1 MFRYFLRRLMATIPV
16 LFGVS
21 ILVFLFLHFIP
32 GDPAI
37 GILGERA
44 TPESLERVREQLGLN
59 RPLVFNS
66 PYKYDYVCPENFE
79 GLLIDLV
86 VTVIPAECTRNVQY
100 QDGWAVLRI
109 KETSTV
115 KALRIINPGTAD
127 EETEEPDLEKALR
140 LIGVRTLEEL
150 ELEPNVAKEFP
161 THNGHITVELDS
173 ERVLF
178 SDLFDSQYFL
188 FIGRILRGDLGNSIQ
203 GNVPI
208 SQELARRFP
217 STMEMAIAAMALA
230 VVIGVPLGIIAAIR
244 RNSWVDSASMF
255 LALFGVSFP
264 VFVLGLIAIYI
275 FSVQLRWFPSGQ
287 RMDPTISVDTITGMV
302 ILDSILTGNTR
313 ALFNAL
319 HHMVLP
325 AIVLATIPLA
335 IIARITRSA
344 MLEVLHQDYIRTA
357 HSKGLRERTVVV
369 QHALRNA
376 LLPVVTVIGLTLGG
390 LLSGAL
396 ITETVFAW
404 PGIGKWLYDAISG
417 RDYPIVQ
424 SVTLIIAL
432 VYVLVNLLVDMSYAF
447 LDPRIRYR

>member
-1 MFRYFLRRLMATIPV
+1 MFRYFLRRIAATVPV
-16 LFGVS
+16 LIGVS

-32 GDPAI
+32 GDAATA
-37 GILGERA
+37 ILGEHA
-44 TPESLERVREQLGLN
+44 TQESLERIREQLGLN
-59 RPLVFNS
+59 RPLVFNT
-66 PYKYDYVCPENFE
+66 PYSYHYDCPEDYD
-79 GLLIDLV
+79 GLVIDLIV
-86 VTVIPAECTRNVQY
+86 AVIPTNCARNVQY

-109 KETSTV
+109 QETSTL
-115 KALRIINPGTAD
+115 KALRVINPGTAD
-127 EETEEPDLEKALR
+127 EETEEPDLAKTLR

-150 ELEPNVAKEFP
+150 ELESGVPKEFP
-161 THNGHITVELDS
+161 IYNGVITVELDA

-178 SDLFDSQYFL
+178 SDLFNSQYFI
-188 FIGRILRGDLGNSIQ
+188 FVGRILRGDLGNSIQ

-217 STMEMAIAAMALA
+217 STMEMAFAAMALA

-244 RNSWVDSASMF
+244 RNSWIDSASMF
-255 LALFGVSFP
+255 LALAGVSFP
-264 VFVLGLIAIYI
+264 VFVLGLIAIYV

-287 RMDPTISVDTITGMV
+287 RLDAGISVDPITGMV
-302 ILDSILTGNTR
+302 ILDSLLQGNSR
-313 ALFNAL
+313 AFFNAI

-325 AIVLATIPLA
+325 SIVLATIPLA

-357 HSKGLRERTVVV
+357 HSKGLRERVVV
-369 QHALRNA
+369 VRHALRNA

-396 ITETVFAW
+396 LTETIFAW

-424 SVTLIIAL
+424 SVTLVIAL
-432 VYVLVNLLVDMSYAF
+432 VYVGVNLLVDLSYAF
-447 LDPRIRYR
+447 LDPRIRYQ